1 MVIRSQKLRLSE
13 IGSIELKQEFRDAY
27 ERRAYLRA
35 YLLGQR
41 LLENPALLDR
51 GRAFLDRFVK
61 SDPRQHRTYALWADA
76 LTLPVENLVTELLTD
91 DARGA
96 ALRETA
102 PVFVVIPAEEIR
114 ALEKAA
120 A

>member
-1 MVIRSQKLRLSE
+1 MVTLSQKLHLSAPV
-13 IGSIELKQEFRDAY
+13 GVELKQEFRDAH

-35 YLLGQR
+35 YLLAQR
-41 LLENPALLDR
+41 LVENPALLAR

-61 SDPRQHRTYALWADA
+61 TDPRQRQIYAMWSDA
-76 LTLPVENLVTELLTD
+76 LTLPVDKLVTALLAD

-102 PVFVVIPAEEIR
+102 PVFVVIPAAEIR
-114 ALEKAA
+114 ALEKSAA
-120 A
+120 

>member
-1 MVIRSQKLRLSE
+1 MVTRRQKLRLAAPVAV
-13 IGSIELKQEFRDAY
+13 ELKREFRDAY

-35 YLLGQR
+35 YLLSQR
-41 LLENPALLDR
+41 LLDNPALLGR

-61 SDPRQHRTYALWADA
+61 PDPRQRRAYVMWTDA
-76 LTLPVENLVTELLTD
+76 LTLPVDKLVTQLLAD

-96 ALRETA
+96 ALRESA

-114 ALEKAA
+114 ALEKSAA
-120 A
+120 